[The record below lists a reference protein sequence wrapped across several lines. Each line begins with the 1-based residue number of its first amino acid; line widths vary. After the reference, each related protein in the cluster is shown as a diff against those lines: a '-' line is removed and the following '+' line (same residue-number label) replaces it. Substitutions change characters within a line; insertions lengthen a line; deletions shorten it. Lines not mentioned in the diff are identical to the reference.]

1 MRSTDKDRESE
12 SLSLLK
18 ELVKINSV
26 NPFTGKGP
34 GESEIA
40 EFIRGKLEAYGLAA
54 KLQKVRG
61 NRANVIGTLKGM
73 GTGPSLMLNGH
84 IDTVGVA
91 GMTADPFAATVDR
104 QGRLHGRGACDMKGS
119 IASMMAA
126 IKSISDSGE
135 KLGGDLIFAGVID
148 EEYLSIGTKAAIKE
162 YRSDAAIVGEPTSL
176 DVAIAHKGFTWVG
189 VEVKGR
195 AAHGSVPEKGID
207 AIAKMGKL
215 ITRLPEL
222 QADLAKVRHPLLGSP
237 KLHASMIEGGTGW
250 SIVPESCMLRLE
262 RRTLPDEE
270 KDIGVREIQRIVDE
284 LSAEDPEF
292 KATVKEFYGQ
302 PAMDVPKT
310 ARVVRAVSDAYE
322 GVTGRVVRYVG
333 VPYWTDAAL
342 LANEAKIP
350 TCLFG
355 PGDIRLAH
363 SADEYVSVEDVA
375 TGASVFRS
383 TIERYC
389 GTDQKK

>member
-40 EFIRGKLEAYGLAA
+40 EFIRGKLEAYGLVA

-73 GTGPSLMLNGH
+73 GTGPSIMLNGH

-91 GMTADPFAATVDR
+91 GMMADPFSGTVDR

-126 IKSISDSGE
+126 VKSVSDSGE

-148 EEYLSIGTKAAIKE
+148 EEYLSIGTKTAIKE
-162 YRSDAAIVGEPTSL
+162 YRSDAAIVGEPTGL

-215 ITRLPEL
+215 ITRLSEL
-222 QADLAKVRHPLLGSP
+222 QADHAKVRHPLLGSP

-250 SIVPESCMLRLE
+250 SIVPESCTLRLE

-270 KDIGVREIQRIVDE
+270 KDIGVKEIQGIVDE
-284 LSAEDPEF
+284 LSAKDPEF

-310 ARVVRAVSDAYE
+310 ARVVRAVSEAYE
-322 GVTGRVVRYVG
+322 GVTKRVVRYVG

-342 LANEAKIP
+342 LANDAKIP

-383 TIERYC
+383 AIERYC
-389 GTDQKK
+389 GTDPK